1 VRDEGNP
8 QMFKQVLIAVA
19 VLLTATFASA
29 NAQQPGPSP
38 QMAVKRTVLQKA
50 DVPGSN
56 YEVEYALV
64 EIPANTKLGRHS
76 HPGTVFGY
84 LLEGDYTLAID
95 GQAPKSFKPGETVRI
110 EPNVVHDEWAGSA
123 PAKFLSVFI
132 IEKGK
137 PLAVPAQ

>member
-1 VRDEGNP
+1 
-8 QMFKQVLIAVA
+8 MFKQVLVAAA
-19 VLLTATFASA
+19 VLLTATLGPAL
-29 NAQQPGPSP
+29 AQQPGPAP

-50 DVPGSN
+50 AVPGSN

-64 EIPANTKLGRHS
+64 EIPANTKLGRHY
-76 HPGTVFGY
+76 HPGMVFGY

-110 EPNVVHDEWAGSA
+110 EPDVVHDEWSGSV

-132 IEKGK
+132 LEKGK
-137 PLAVPAQ
+137 PLAVPVQ